1 MNNTDKY
8 KKVYLA
14 FLGLGSKNIETGKF
28 DYKTAKYVLNEKIS
42 SETKYV
48 QIAELELL
56 GKGYFDKIIIV
67 GTKKTDISE
76 GSLDVHYEKLLDEAN
91 AIGVDEH
98 IFRKIEITD
107 PLNYKSEWEWLN
119 KILAEIENNDTLVVD
134 LTHGFRSSS
143 IVFSAAINLLIK
155 TKNINLEAAY
165 YGAYDSP
172 DEIKPIINMKDYYI
186 VNNWADG
193 VMRLV
198 EVGDSKKLIDLI
210 STGNQTFNVGELN
223 NEQLKNAIVKVTD
236 GFRNVDINNIYNY
249 TKNLLDVINNI
260 LNVNTLSEIS
270 KILLNKIRVE
280 FSPFAPESFNNN
292 IYNKDYFEIQL
303 KIIEYLIKHRLFM
316 QAYTVMNEL
325 IASIGI
331 LGSDRGINQRY
342 DNSEGRG
349 RRSYAN
355 IFLRMV
361 SNEENN
367 WKFTDEEQV
376 MKDKLMNFYKKL
388 SNKNIIVELRNLVK
402 EIKPIRDGLD
412 HAWTS
417 KPKMEE
423 DLENKSYQSYEK
435 LKYIIIKLFEY
446 V

>member
-1 MNNTDKY
+1 M
-8 KKVYLA
+8 
-14 FLGLGSKNIETGKF
+14 GIGSKNIETGKF

-42 SETKYV
+42 RETKFV

-56 GKGYFDKIIIV
+56 GGDCFDKIIIV
-67 GTKKTDISE
+67 GTKRTDINE

-91 AIGVDEH
+91 TIGIDKH
-98 IFRKIEITD
+98 IFRKIEITNALD
-107 PLNYKSEWEWLN
+107 YACEWEWLN
-119 KILAEIENNDTLVVD
+119 KILAEIDNNDTLVVD
-134 LTHGFRSSS
+134 LTHGFRSIP

-155 TKNINLEAAY
+155 TKNINLEAVY
-165 YGAYDSP
+165 YGAFDFP
-172 DEIKPIINMKDYYI
+172 AETKPIINMKDYYI

-210 STGNQTFNVGELN
+210 SIGNQTFNVEELN
-223 NEQLKNAIVKVTD
+223 NCKLKDAIMSVTD

-249 TKNLLDVINNI
+249 TKNLLDIINDI
-260 LNVNTLSEIS
+260 TNVNNLSEIS
-270 KILLNKIRVE
+270 KILLNKIKNE
-280 FSPFAPESFNNN
+280 FSPFVPENFKNN
-292 IYNKDYFEIQL
+292 IYCKDYFELQL

-349 RRSYAN
+349 KRSYAN

-367 WKFTDEEQV
+367 WKFTDDEQT
-376 MKDKLMNFYKKL
+376 MKDKLMKFYKKL
-388 SNKNIIVELRNLVK
+388 SDKNIIVELRNLVK
-402 EIKPIRDGLD
+402 EIKFIRDGLD

-417 KPKMEE
+417 KAKMAE
-423 DLENKSYQSYEK
+423 DLENKSKESYEK
-435 LKYIIIKLFEY
+435 LKDIINKTT
-446 V
+446 